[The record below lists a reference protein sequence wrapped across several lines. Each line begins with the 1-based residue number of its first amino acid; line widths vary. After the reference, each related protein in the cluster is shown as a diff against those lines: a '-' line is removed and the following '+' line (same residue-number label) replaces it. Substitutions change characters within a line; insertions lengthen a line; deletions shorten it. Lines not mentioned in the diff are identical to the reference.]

1 MHHLNSSERKRDDA
15 ERQRCQL
22 EIKQDIG
29 CNITYFSA
37 LLPLLI
43 WALPILVES
52 KRIANSKFLHLP
64 HALYIHGWHGVK
76 CCLVIHSTCCWQAER
91 GVKIKRASF
100 YDACSKSKF

>member
-1 MHHLNSSERKRDDA
+1 MHHLNSSERKRYDA

-22 EIKQDIG
+22 EITQDIG
-29 CNITYFSA
+29 CNLTDFSA

-52 KRIANSKFLHLP
+52 KRVANSQFSHLP
-64 HALYIHGWHGVK
+64 HALYILSWRGVK
-76 CCLVIHSTCCWQAER
+76 CFLVIHSLLLASQE

-100 YDACSKSKF
+100 CDACSKSKF